1 MWDAGAVLVLVLVVC
16 AVIGHWRHALRVLH
30 PPRLWRWWRGRAE
43 RRFYAE
49 MCRRWGNDPIPR
61 WHHDER
67 ARSREMRLRRAHNAR
82 S

>member
-1 MWDAGAVLVLVLVVC
+1 MWDACAVLVIVLLLC
-16 AVIGHWRHALRVLH
+16 AVLGHRHQSLRVLH
-30 PPRLWRWWRGRAE
+30 PPRLWRWWRQRAQ
-43 RRFYAE
+43 RRFYRD

-67 ARSREMRLRRAHNAR
+67 ARAHEMRLRRAHNAR